1 MRDCIRR
8 SGLTLRCGRQGL
20 HGLLPVRCAH
30 WSYPIEGP
38 CCRTCSLGGTAMAVS
53 QADLCDVNTV
63 LGHSAI
69 DKGGHVASIAQRL
82 ALAFVVATA
91 ACAHAGPSRS
101 PAPSGSYRFSGALP
115 GLADVTGS
123 FDISPNGRLERF
135 IGTCRT
141 METPSHSATSTG
153 CSVQPRSIAG
163 RDDSTVLV
171 TVRVLATETTQ
182 SPSDPTRLDG
192 QRSVRLRLVGTL
204 SAERSGR

>member
-1 MRDCIRR
+1 
-8 SGLTLRCGRQGL
+8 
-20 HGLLPVRCAH
+20 LLPTAAGADWVWRGVRDGLESVAAT
-30 WSYPIEGP
+30 PPTP
-38 CCRTCSLGGTAMAVS
+38 CCLERSQQKHTLGGTAMAVS
-53 QADLCDVNTV
+53 QADLSDVNTIR
-63 LGHSAI
+63 GHSAI

-141 METPSHSATSTG
+141 METPSPGATATG
-153 CSVQPRSIAG
+153 CRVQPRSIAG
-163 RDDSTVLV
+163 RADSTVLV
-171 TVRVLATETTQ
+171 TVRVLATETTR
-182 SPSDPTRLDG
+182 SSSDPTRSDG